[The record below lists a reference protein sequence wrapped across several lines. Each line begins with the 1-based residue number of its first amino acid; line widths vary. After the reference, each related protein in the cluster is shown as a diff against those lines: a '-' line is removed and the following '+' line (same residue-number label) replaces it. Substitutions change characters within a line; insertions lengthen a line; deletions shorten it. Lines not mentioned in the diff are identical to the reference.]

1 MMARS
6 PHATR
11 YRGMAA
17 LTDENAAFL
26 AALCKRYRNISGLTL
41 KDASARAATSIEQWH
56 NAENM
61 VSVGLWIQP
70 TSPIRRIISLVL
82 RVSPVCRKGES
93 PHNRPILGVSHV
105 EKVQVQVQVEAEA
118 VHR

>member
-26 AALCKRYRNISGLTL
+26 AALCKRYRNINGLTL

-61 VSVGLWIQP
+61 IDVAGTIKP

-82 RVSPVCRKGES
+82 HVSPVCRKGES

-105 EKVQVQVQVEAEA
+105 EKSQVEAEA